1 MYVCIYIYIY
11 ICMYVCIY
19 ILKTKQMTAI
29 KLTGNLL
36 DLNNNSLLYV
46 CCLYHYN
53 LTKFKQT

>member
-1 MYVCIYIYIY
+1 
-11 ICMYVCIY
+11 MYVCIY

-46 CCLYHYN
+46 CCIYHYN
-53 LTKFKQT
+53 LTKFK